1 MTYIFRFYSELLDAG
16 EVGRF
21 NKWQDQR
28 YRVISGN
35 KRSESSAMLISVML
49 VWQTGNVLN
58 PEQIEI
64 VTHPQEYCIKK
75 VSKDALRGRMS
86 SPEPQSLVYMGQLRA
101 LSWNEIRKQ
110 EKTCKLRSSSLCMP
124 TS

>member
-1 MTYIFRFYSELLDAG
+1 M
-16 EVGRF
+16 
-21 NKWQDQR
+21 
-28 YRVISGN
+28 SGN

-75 VSKDALRGRMS
+75 VSKDARRGRMS
-86 SPEPQSLVYMGQLRA
+86 SPEPGLHGSASGPVL
-101 LSWNEIRKQ
+101 E
-110 EKTCKLRSSSLCMP
+110 
-124 TS
+124 